1 MDAQCH
7 CYTDGQIEHGLDLDA
22 YRVGC
27 PCISLGCI
35 YDFD

>member
-1 MDAQCH
+1 MDAH

-27 PCISLGCI
+27 SCIFRMYL
-35 YDFD
+35 